1 MLKISS
7 KVLGFYTMTH
17 AIFSPS
23 SSDRWFECPASAY
36 LNYSAE
42 YTVNI
47 AAATGTLI
55 HEMCEM
61 LLKGR
66 LQDISLEEYWL
77 GKVVDMEDFQIEVTE
92 DMVKC
97 AETYVEYIFKRK
109 EELNATMVIEEKVY
123 MDEISD
129 KCFGTADCILIG
141 ENRICVIDLKSGKWP
156 VEAVKNKQLMI
167 YGVGAFIRYGNEN
180 PDITMELTIVQPRIK
195 NAIKTFEITTPNLL
209 SWAIQDLKQATDAC
223 DEENPQRVAGDH
235 CRFCAAKTDCD
246 EYKSKLGE
254 KFG

>member
-1 MLKISS
+1 MP
-7 KVLGFYTMTH
+7 H

-66 LQDISLEEYWL
+66 LKDITLEEYWL
-77 GKVVDMEDFQIEVTE
+77 GKVVEIEDFQIEVTE
-92 DMVKC
+92 DMIRC

-129 KCFGTADCILIG
+129 KCFGTADCILIA
-141 ENRICVIDLKSGKWP
+141 EDRICVIDLKSGKWP
-156 VEAVKNKQLMI
+156 VEAVKNKQLKI
-167 YGVGAFIRYGNEN
+167 YAIGAFLRYGNQDA
-180 PDITMELTIVQPRIK
+180 DITIEMTIVQPRLK
-195 NAIKTFEITTPNLL
+195 NPIKTHEISSPNLMH
-209 SWAIQDLKQATDAC
+209 WADTDLKQATDAC
-223 DEENPQRVAGDH
+223 DEENPKRVAGDH
-235 CRFCAAKTDCD
+235 CRFCAAKPECD
-246 EYKSKLGE
+246 EYKTKLGE
-254 KFG
+254 KYG

>member
-1 MLKISS
+1 
-7 KVLGFYTMTH
+7 MTH

-66 LQDISLEEYWL
+66 LKDITLEEYWL
-77 GKVVDMEDFQIEVTE
+77 GKVVDIEDFQIEVTE

-141 ENRICVIDLKSGKWP
+141 EDRICVIDLKSGKWP

-209 SWAIQDLKQATDAC
+209 SWATQDLKQATDAC

-254 KFG
+254 KIG